1 MPSEKLF
8 VPLKT
13 EFFLDFQDRGK
24 EYELRKYGRN
34 FTERNV
40 YPGRRVLLR
49 NGYSGKAELWGT
61 VGRVVIGSLESIFR
75 EVDYKLIEP
84 RAKTI
89 NEARGNPEDKEIYLA
104 FQVLIDKK

>member
-13 EFFLDFQDRGK
+13 KSFLDFKERGK
-24 EYELRKYGRN
+24 EYELRTYGRN
-34 FTERNV
+34 FTEKNV

-49 NGYSGKAELWGT
+49 KGYSGNGELWGQ
-61 VGRVVIGSLESIFR
+61 VGRVVVGNLKSIFR
-75 EVDYKLIEP
+75 EVDYKLVEP

-89 NEARGNPEDKEIYLA
+89 N
-104 FQVLIDKK
+104 